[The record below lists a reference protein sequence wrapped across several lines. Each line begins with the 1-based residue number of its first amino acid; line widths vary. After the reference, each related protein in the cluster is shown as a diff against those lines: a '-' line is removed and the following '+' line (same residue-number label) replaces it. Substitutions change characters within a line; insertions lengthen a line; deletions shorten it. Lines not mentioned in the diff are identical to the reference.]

1 MEHDVPPERR
11 RRQQQPQH
19 MPAPDCRPIHQLWDV
34 HWSVVL
40 QHLQCQ
46 KQRQRSNDGGGGSST
61 ISTRLS
67 GGQ

>member
-11 RRQQQPQH
+11 QQKQQPQH

-34 HWSVVL
+34 HWSIVL

-46 KQRQRSNDGGGGSST
+46 KQRQQGNDGGSSST
-61 ISTRLS
+61 ISTRIS

>member
-1 MEHDVPPERR
+1 MEHDVPQEQRR
-11 RRQQQPQH
+11 QH

-34 HWSVVL
+34 HWSIVL

-46 KQRQRSNDGGGGSST
+46 QQRQQCNGGGGGGGGSSSS
-61 ISTRLS
+61 STRLS